1 MIDRRVFLG
10 QLGAMGLGALGAG
23 GLASC
28 SRSRSSE
35 GPRFWT
41 WVHGG
46 RERTVDEWQQEFVRL
61 RGAGIRGVLVGGGD
75 TEILSQ
81 TARDAGL
88 EFHRWIWTLNRSGDQ
103 WVKEQHPEWFTV
115 SRNGDSSLVK
125 PPYVNYYQW
134 LCPTRQPVR
143 DYLRGVVSE
152 LAADPSIDGVHLDYI
167 RYCDVILPVGL
178 WSKYG
183 LVQDHE
189 MPEYDFC
196 YCDVCRETFQAES
209 GVDPLELPD
218 PPADLAWRRFRW
230 DSVTGL
236 VNELADAVHAA
247 RKPITAAVFP
257 TPDIARRL
265 VRQAW
270 DEWPLDAFFPMIY
283 HEFYEEGIPWIGT
296 ATATDVAALDRRA
309 ALYSGLYLPSLPP
322 ADCAA
327 AVRQVLTNGANGV
340 SLFEAGGLS
349 DAHLEVLRAAAN
361 TE

>member
-1 MIDRRVFLG
+1 MIDRRFFLG

-23 GLASC
+23 ALASC
-28 SRSRSSE
+28 RRESEAE
-35 GPRFWT
+35 GPKLWT

-46 RERTVDEWQQEFVRL
+46 RERTVAEWQREFVRL
-61 RGAGIRGVLVGGGD
+61 RGGGIRGVLVSGGD

-81 TARDAGL
+81 TAREAGL

-103 WVKEQHPEWFTV
+103 WVKERHPEWFTV

-143 DYLRGVVSE
+143 DYLSGVVTE
-152 LAADPSIDGVHLDYI
+152 LAADPRIDGVHLDYV

-178 WSKYG
+178 WSQYG
-183 LVQDHE
+183 LVQDRE

-196 YCDVCRETFQAES
+196 YCDVCRETFKAES
-209 GVDPLELPD
+209 GVDPLDLPD
-218 PPADLAWRRFRW
+218 PPADVAWRRFRW

-236 VNELADAVHAA
+236 VNGLADAVHAE

-270 DEWPLDAFFPMIY
+270 DEWPLDAFFPMLY
-283 HEFYEEGIPWIGT
+283 QDFYEEDIPWIGT
-296 ATATDVAALDRRA
+296 ATAGDVGALGGRA
-309 ALYSGLYLPSLPP
+309 SLYSGLYLPSLPP
-322 ADCAA
+322 ADCAV
-327 AVRQVLTNGANGV
+327 AVRQALTNGADGV

-349 DAHLEVLRAAAN
+349 DAHLEVLRTAEI
-361 TE
+361 TG